1 MQRIYTEN
9 NAKNFMKYG
18 EKMVINSLKN
28 VHLESF
34 RTNNNIYNSSRSFYD
49 L

>member
-1 MQRIYTEN
+1 MQRIYNEN
-9 NAKNFMKYG
+9 NAKNFMKYW
-18 EKMVINSLKN
+18 EINSLKN

-34 RTNNNIYNSSRSFYD
+34 RSNNNIYNSSRSFYD

>member
-1 MQRIYTEN
+1 MQRIYNEN

-18 EKMVINSLKN
+18 EINSLKKN
-28 VHLESF
+28 VHLESY
-34 RTNNNIYNSSRSFYD
+34 RSNNNIYNSSRSFYD